1 MKLSNIFESLLSEIK
16 YPLKS
21 EGGVWNNTAEG
32 YDDASNHI
40 GERIWVHTN
49 FTHRNNKHNGAVGV
63 YTPKADGFK
72 QGSPQWYTN
81 EVRLNGPLVFEQPES
96 GARRIKATGT
106 KALVA
111 GISGIVIPS
120 GKLSSEGK
128 GDTSGMELVTY
139 NAKEGL
145 GYFHLVND
153 SEQPPRKIIG
163 GDEAYIWCSEEGR
176 YGLYIKNPI
185 FENNVN
191 DTNEI

>member
-1 MKLSNIFESLLSEIK
+1 MKLSNIFESLLNEIA

-21 EGGVWNNTAEG
+21 EGGIWNNTAEG

-63 YTPKADGFK
+63 YSPNSKGFR

-81 EVRLNGPLVFEQPES
+81 EVRLGGPLVFEQSES
-96 GARRIKATGT
+96 GAKRIARTGQ

-111 GISGIVIPS
+111 GVSGIVIPS
-120 GKLSSEGK
+120 GNLSSEGK
-128 GDTSGMELVTY
+128 GDTSGMEMVTY

-145 GYFHLVND
+145 GYFHLVSD
-153 SEQPPRKIIG
+153 SAQPPRKIISG
-163 GDEAYIWCSEEGR
+163 SEVYIWCSEEAK
-176 YGLYIKNPI
+176 YGFYVKNPI
-185 FENNVN
+185 FENNSE
-191 DTNEI
+191 DANEV